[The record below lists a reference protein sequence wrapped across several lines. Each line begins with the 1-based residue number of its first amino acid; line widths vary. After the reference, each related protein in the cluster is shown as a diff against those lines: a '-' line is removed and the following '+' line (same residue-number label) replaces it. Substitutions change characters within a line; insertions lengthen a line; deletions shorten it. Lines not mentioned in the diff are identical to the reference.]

1 MKIGQVIEHNNRN
14 IFSKIMQKMRQETS
28 FQTSF
33 YLTKPLHEV
42 KASGLQLSFNI
53 LRQSSPLHAIKTN
66 CIKLLAIDPEI
77 CSILIV
83 QKRVW
88 KQFLQQIL
96 CLIYKEKCFSCYT
109 LLTDQVSQSDC
120 FYFLRYQST
129 CVLELYVKQVVT
141 PQILKFSLSF

>member
-1 MKIGQVIEHNNRN
+1 MKIGQVIEHNNKN
-14 IFSKIMQKMRQETS
+14 NFSKITQKMRQETS

-33 YLTKPLHEV
+33 YLIKPLHEV

-88 KQFLQQIL
+88 KQFLHHIL
-96 CLIYKEKCFSCYT
+96 CIIFQKNCFSCYV
-109 LLTDQVSQSDC
+109 LLTDHISLPDC
-120 FYFLRYQST
+120 
-129 CVLELYVKQVVT
+129 LE
-141 PQILKFSLSF
+141 ILVNMSVANDF